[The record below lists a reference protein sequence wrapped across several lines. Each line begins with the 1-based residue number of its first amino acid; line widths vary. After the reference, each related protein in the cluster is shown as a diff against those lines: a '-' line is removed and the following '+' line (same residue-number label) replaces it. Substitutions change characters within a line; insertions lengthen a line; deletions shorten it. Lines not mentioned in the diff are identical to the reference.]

1 MSTKT
6 PEQRK
11 RFKLTAYMR
20 AHGNPTRVPI
30 EPARAHLRMLHFT
43 YGMSTVRLA
52 ELCTL
57 SAGSISEIIR
67 GHRGS
72 AKNQQ
77 YVMREMYRENFESV
91 MAIRPEVPADKGG
104 ARVNAIGSARRVQGL
119 AAIGFPVKWTGEQLG
134 FVGPTFNLLALGKR
148 QQVYYS
154 TAYKIRVLYE
164 KLEMETNPVL
174 HGVKQQS
181 ARLAATYAA
190 RKGFVK
196 PIFWD
201 FDQIDDPDGFPDFT
215 GACGTHLGAQAHR
228 RKGILP
234 VCQPCR
240 DAYNEYNGELKARR
254 VALTDTSGSA
264 VL

>member
-11 RFKLTAYMR
+11 RFKYTAYLR
-20 AHGNPTRVPI
+20 ATGNPTRVPI
-30 EPARAHLRMLHFT
+30 GPARAHLRVLHFQ

-57 SAGSISEIIR
+57 SAGSISELIR
-67 GHRGS
+67 GTRGS
-72 AKNQQ
+72 VKNQL
-77 YVMREMYRENFESV
+77 YPMREMYRENFESV
-91 MAIRPEVPADKGG
+91 MAIKPEIPDDKGG

-119 AAIGFPVKWTGEQLG
+119 AAIGFPVKWIGEQIG
-134 FVGPTFNLLALGKR
+134 FTGPTFNLLPLGKR
-148 QQVYYS
+148 QFVYFS
-154 TAYKIRVLYE
+154 TAYKIRNLYE
-164 KLEMETNPVL
+164 KLEMVTDPTQ
-174 HGVKQQS
+174 HGVRQQS

-196 PIFWD
+196 PIYWD

-215 GACGTHLGAQAHR
+215 GACGTPQGITVHR
-228 RKGILP
+228 RRGIP
-234 VCQPCR
+234 VCTAC
-240 DAYNEYNGELKARR
+240 KAAHAEARQG
-254 VALTDTSGSA
+254 LTTSGST

>member
-1 MSTKT
+1 VSTKT
-6 PEQRK
+6 PEQRR

-20 AHGNPTRVPI
+20 ANGNPTRVPI
-30 EPARAHLRMLHFT
+30 GPARAHLRMLHFQ

-57 SAGSISEIIR
+57 SAGSISELIR
-67 GHRGS
+67 GERGS
-72 AKNQQ
+72 VKNQS
-77 YVMREMYRENFESV
+77 YPMKEMYRDNFESV

-119 AAIGFPVKWTGEQLG
+119 AAIGFPVKWTGSQLG

-148 QQVYYS
+148 QFVYYS
-154 TAYKIRVLYE
+154 TAYKIRGLYE
-164 KLEMETNPVL
+164 KLELATDATQF
-174 HGVKQQS
+174 GVRQQS

-201 FDQIDDPDGFPDFT
+201 FDMIDDPDGFPDYT
-215 GACGTHLGAQAHR
+215 GQCGSQFGAQAHR
-228 RKGILP
+228 RKGIFP

-240 DAYNEYNGELKARR
+240 DAYNEYNGTNKARAR
-254 VALTDTSGSA
+254 AEGSA
-264 VL
+264 A